1 MKKLLLLSV
10 IFLAACSDSSTG
22 DLEEFIAATTAKPK
36 GRIAPLPEFKP
47 YSAFIYSAS
56 ALRSP
61 FESPVAFE
69 ELSSRVDDSV
79 DAPDQNRIKE
89 ALERYNLSE
98 LSLVGTL
105 SKDLDGKL
113 KALLKTQSG
122 NVHVVEQG
130 QYVGKN
136 HGQIININDHKIEII
151 EVVPNGSGGWISR
164 PQTLGLNQSAE
175 GDK

>member
-10 IFLAACSDSSTG
+10 ILLAACSDSNTR
-22 DLEEFIAATTAKPK
+22 DLEEFIAQTTAKPK

-69 ELSSRVDDSV
+69 QLSSRVDDTV
-79 DAPDQNRIKE
+79 DAPSLTRARE

-105 SKDLDGKL
+105 SKDVDGKL
-113 KALLKTQSG
+113 KALVKTQAG
-122 NVHVVEQG
+122 NVHMVELG
-130 QYVGKN
+130 QYMGKN
-136 HGQIININDHKIEII
+136 HGQIMNVTDNKIEII

-164 PQTLGLNQSAE
+164 PQTLGLNQSA
-175 GDK
+175 GDE

>member
-1 MKKLLLLSV
+1 MKKLLLLS
-10 IFLAACSDSSTG
+10 IILLAACSDSNVT
-22 DLEEFIAATTAKPK
+22 DLEEFIAQTTAKPK

-69 ELSSRVDDSV
+69 EMTNVVDDTV
-79 DAPDQNRIKE
+79 DAPNQSRPKQ

-105 SKDLDGKL
+105 SKDIDGEL
-113 KALLKTQSG
+113 KGLVKTQAG
-122 NVHVVEQG
+122 NVHMVEKG
-130 QYVGKN
+130 HYMGKN
-136 HGQIININDHKIEII
+136 HGRIVVINDHKLELI
-151 EVVPNGSGGWISR
+151 EVVPNGNGGWISR
-164 PQTLGLNQSAE
+164 PQSMGIDQSAE
-175 GDK
+175 GEK